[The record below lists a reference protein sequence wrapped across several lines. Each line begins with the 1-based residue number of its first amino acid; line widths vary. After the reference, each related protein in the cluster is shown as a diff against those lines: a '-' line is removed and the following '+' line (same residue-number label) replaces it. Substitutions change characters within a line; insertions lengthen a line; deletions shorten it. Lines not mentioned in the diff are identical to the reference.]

1 MSNYARVAACLC
13 IFAQFSY
20 SDPSLII
27 PLGSYMENTS
37 LAMTYV
43 SNNQLYHTRYF
54 GSYSTGLDCW
64 QEGHDIYTNHE
75 LRFSCNTTVNRD
87 IVNAADFL
95 YSALIP
101 YGSYLESCT
110 GILRTRESINSQTR
124 SYLYASCS
132 VNLTN
137 SLYYLP
143 TQRGGLKH
151 KSLISQTVQPWHLTN
166 HLGKL
171 KCTSGTKNPAVKS
184 CLAVI

>member
-110 GILRTRESINSQTR
+110 GILRTRESINSQIR

-137 SLYYLP
+137 SLYISCRHR
-143 TQRGGLKH
+143 RGG
-151 KSLISQTVQPWHLTN
+151 
-166 HLGKL
+166 
-171 KCTSGTKNPAVKS
+171 
-184 CLAVI
+184 